1 MNNSISHP
9 DEENLDKL
17 DDNERLGLMADLVYI
32 ILNGPRGDFETM
44 NEILRESIEL
54 DPEVVSFLLDF

>member
-1 MNNSISHP
+1 
-9 DEENLDKL
+9 
-17 DDNERLGLMADLVYI
+17 MADLVYI